1 MRWQIIWQKNGAKN
15 GKGTIAISNFKVS
28 SKEICS
34 VLKQFANK
42 SIKEYESG
50 FLPFNQ
56 TRKISN
62 IVFRLRLNAWAT
74 KYTKNIHCVC
84 STDAFIS
91 VQHILYDCPVLKEL
105 YTQNNI
111 SAHED
116 MNLKTLLQSEMLLK
130 YIDVLFKTSIG
141 RYL

>member
-1 MRWQIIWQKNGAKN
+1 MVHILELKGVHITFFWIPSHVNIKGNEMADHLAKNGAKN

-50 FLPFNQ
+50 FLPVNQ
-56 TRKISN
+56 TRKNSN

-74 KYTKNIHCVC
+74 IQFNFN
-84 STDAFIS
+84 FIKLL
-91 VQHILYDCPVLKEL
+91 VQYRTHK
-105 YTQNNI
+105 
-111 SAHED
+111 A
-116 MNLKTLLQSEMLLK
+116 K
-130 YIDVLFKTSIG
+130 FKKM
-141 RYL
+141 